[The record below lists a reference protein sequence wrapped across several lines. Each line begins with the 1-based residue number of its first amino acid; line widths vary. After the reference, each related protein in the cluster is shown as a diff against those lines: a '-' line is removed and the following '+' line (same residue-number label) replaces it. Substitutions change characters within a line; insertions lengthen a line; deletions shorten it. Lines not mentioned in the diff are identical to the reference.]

1 MQDMLHLGI
10 AWYVIFVA
18 STVCHE
24 AAHAF
29 VAWRFG
35 DHTAHQA
42 GLVTLNPIPHIQ
54 REPLGMLV
62 VPIIAFAMN
71 GWLLGWGSSPYD
83 PHWATRSPRRS
94 ALMSLAGPGTNLL
107 LLLIAFGAL
116 WWGLAAGAFVPPR
129 SPGFSHLVDAT
140 APGTGWE
147 LGVTL
152 LSVLFSLNL
161 ILFVFNM
168 LPVPPLDGSQ
178 LIMLFL
184 PTATANRYQR
194 AIASGQWALMGLL
207 IAWAVAWNIIR
218 PIFDVAVTLLHP
230 SVSYG

>member
-10 AWYVIFVA
+10 AWYAVFVG

-35 DHTAHQA
+35 DDTAHQQ
-42 GLVTLNPIPHIQ
+42 GLVTLNPIPHVL
-54 REPLGMLV
+54 REPLGLLI
-62 VPIIAFAMN
+62 VPIVAFAMN
-71 GWLLGWGSSPYD
+71 GWMLGWGSSPYD
-83 PHWATRSPRRS
+83 PHWAARSPRRS
-94 ALMSLAGPGTNLL
+94 ALMALAGPGTNLL

-116 WWGLAAGAFVPPR
+116 RLGLATGAFVPPG
-129 SPGFSHLVDAT
+129 SLGFSHLVDVT
-140 APGTGWE
+140 SGGMVWQ

-152 LSVLFSLNL
+152 VSVLFSLNL

-168 LPVPPLDGSQ
+168 LPVPPLDGSN

-184 PTATANRYQR
+184 PRELSNRYQR
-194 AIASGQWALMGLL
+194 AIASGQWALMGLF
-207 IAWAVAWNIIR
+207 IAWAVAWRIIE
-218 PIFDVAVTLLHP
+218 PIFQLAVAALHP
-230 SVSYG
+230 TVRYF